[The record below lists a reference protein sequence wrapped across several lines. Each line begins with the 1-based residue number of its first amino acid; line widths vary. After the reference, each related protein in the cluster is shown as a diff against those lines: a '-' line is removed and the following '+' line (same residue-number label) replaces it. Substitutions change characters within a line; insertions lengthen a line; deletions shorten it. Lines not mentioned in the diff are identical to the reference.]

1 MNPVLLT
8 LIKSISITILVAIT
22 VSYFLASF
30 SIPFLNTFVFCIIIQ
45 FLFFYFYGE
54 YVKNKKNKFLLA
66 MELKE
71 IEERNKQSTTV
82 TCPCDRNI
90 KTTIPIDVNSVNDY
104 VCPGCNKNISVFVTT
119 RTALATT
126 PMSVNPLESPVFLES
141 IEEKLKTNA
150 N

>member
-8 LIKSISITILVAIT
+8 LIKSISITVLVAVT

-30 SIPFLNTFVFCIIIQ
+30 SVPFLNTFVFCIITQ

-54 YVKNKKNKFLLA
+54 YVKNKQNKFLLA

-71 IEERNKQSTTV
+71 IEEQNKQSTTV

-90 KTTIPIDVNSVNDY
+90 QTTIPIDVNGVNDY
-104 VCPGCNKNISVFVTT
+104 VCPGCSKNISVFLTT
-119 RTALATT
+119 KTALATT
-126 PMSVNPLESPVFLES
+126 PVTVNPLESPIFLNS
-141 IEEKLKTNA
+141 LEEKLRPNA